1 MSVIRAAMILVP
13 AVLLPASAEAVRSD
27 WSSVGE
33 AQLRLMALPPE
44 GNQLRA
50 GVEIALEPGWYTYWR
65 NPGEAGIPPVFDF
78 SRSSNVASV
87 EVQYPAPQRYDDGT
101 SVSVIYPDQVVFP
114 VTVTPKDPALPVT
127 LRLDADFGMCREICI
142 PAKAQAE
149 VDVPTVSA
157 PDPLTETVLATVT
170 PRLPGQPQPGRFD
183 IERVNLDS
191 PDEMT
196 IDLRTPD
203 GADADL
209 FVDAPAGWF
218 IRQPELVSRQGPSA
232 RYRLSLEG
240 RPRGASVAGEVFR
253 FVAVAGSQAIEE
265 IVRLP

>member
-1 MSVIRAAMILVP
+1 MSAIRAALIFVP
-13 AVLLPASAEAVRSD
+13 AALLPVSAEAVRSD

-33 AQLRLMALPPE
+33 AQLRLMALPPD
-44 GNQLRA
+44 GGKLRA

-114 VTVTPKDPALPVT
+114 ITVTAKNPGMPVT
-127 LRLDADFGMCREICI
+127 LRLDADFGICREICI

-149 VDVPTVSA
+149 VDVPILGS
-157 PDPLTETVLATVT
+157 PDPLTETLLASAA
-170 PRLPGQPQPGRFD
+170 PRLPGKPQPGHFH
-183 IERVNLDS
+183 IERVNVDS

-203 GADADL
+203 AANSDL
-209 FVDAPAGWF
+209 FVDAPSGWL
-218 IRQPELVSRQGPSA
+218 IGQPKLVSRQGPSA
-232 RYRLSLEG
+232 RYRLSLAG
-240 RPRGASVAGEVFR
+240 RPNGATVTGEVFR

-265 IVRLP
+265 LVRIP